1 MRQMKDS
8 LFQRVRYKN
17 QQGFTLVELLA
28 VMAVIV
34 IIGSIMGGILISS
47 LRGATK
53 AEEIVNTRQNGD
65 YVLSQMAKTI
75 RFATFASMTTTAS
88 TTVSSCVVPS
98 VGGGT
103 PTPTPAPYTAIT
115 INMPEDEQITYSCT
129 ATNIASNSASL
140 LDESAVTLSNCSF
153 TCNQLN
159 EKDPPTIGISFSL
172 SQKNSNVNFFEKS
185 ASGTFQTSVTM
196 RNTQP

>member
-1 MRQMKDS
+1 MRRMKDS
-8 LFQRVRYKN
+8 LLPPMRSKN

-75 RFATFASMTTTAS
+75 RFATFTSMTTTANTS
-88 TTVSSCVVPS
+88 VSSCVAPR

-103 PTPTPAPYTAIT
+103 PTPTPVPYAAIT
-115 INMPEDEQITYSCT
+115 VKTLEDKQITYSCT
-129 ATNIASNSASL
+129 ATNIASNSANL
-140 LDESAVTLSNCSF
+140 LDDSAVQLTSCSF
-153 TCNQLN
+153 TCKQLN

-172 SQKNSNVNFFEKS
+172 SQKNSNINFFENS